1 MTRGMLATLSLLF
14 MIVTCTGC
22 NDKDNGK
29 ESINNIEMS
38 VQEETI
44 EDAED
49 AETTEA
55 QNTSTPTQ
63 KLQPPRTKK
72 ELEDA
77 LGAVDKQGNW
87 TPPEGSYIDPKT
99 GNIMNKD
106 GVVIGTTQ
114 KPYSQARPGSQG

>member
-1 MTRGMLATLSLLF
+1 MTRGILVAVGLLF
-14 MIVTCTGC
+14 IVVTCAGC
-22 NDKDNGK
+22 SDKNSGN
-29 ESINNIEMS
+29 ESINNIEES

-44 EDAED
+44 ED
-49 AETTEA
+49 T
-55 QNTSTPTQ
+55 QNTETQTTPEPTQ

-77 LGAVDKQGNW
+77 LGAVDEQGKW

-114 KPYSQARPGSQG
+114 KPYSKARPGSQG